1 MEGEGSRLGSSG
13 CTQTSRFLWS
23 ATQLDHDLQP
33 SFCWQA
39 TAFLAPGQWYLAR
52 LPLGPGR
59 DTPTLLGHY
68 LSIMRGT
75 KLLTTGHS
83 QGLTHT
89 KPANPQHRLYLPLQN
104 YSFLGPTVNRQLRI
118 SKHLQA
124 AVSPLWESSFCFLK
138 CVLAPCGRD
147 IGFHVLCPLAGSG
160 PLGYF
165 GHFL

>member
-1 MEGEGSRLGSSG
+1 MAVLKPL
-13 CTQTSRFLWS
+13 CFLWS
-23 ATQLDHDLQP
+23 EVPHSWTMICSLP
-33 SFCWQA
+33 SAGKHLPSWPLVSG
-39 TAFLAPGQWYLAR
+39 TLLGYLW
-52 LPLGPGR
+52 GR
-59 DTPTLLGHY
+59 GPTLLGHY
-68 LSIMRGT
+68 LSIMHST
-75 KLLTTGHS
+75 KLLTTRHGPS

-104 YSFLGPTVNRQLRI
+104 YSFLDLTVNRQLRI

-124 AVSPLWESSFCFLK
+124 AVSSLWENSFCFLK
-138 CVLAPCGRD
+138 CVLAPHGRD